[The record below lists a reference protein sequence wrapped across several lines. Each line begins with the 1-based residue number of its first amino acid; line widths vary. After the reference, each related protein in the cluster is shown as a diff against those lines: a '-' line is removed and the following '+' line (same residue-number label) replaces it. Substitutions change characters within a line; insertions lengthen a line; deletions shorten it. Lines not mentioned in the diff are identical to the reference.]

1 MQNQVTEDDQ
11 VLSIYFDFQSILESA
26 PSLEI
31 GTKQAVRKW
40 HDEYVPTITRTD
52 IQPLLDQMK
61 AAKQSYFTAAK
72 ELDNRLHEVASQIGM
87 LEGLA
92 RRFGVAEGPSPI
104 IIRDESAFI
113 NANELNRVNRH
124 R

>member
-11 VLSIYFDFQSILESA
+11 VLSSYFDFQGILESA

-61 AAKQSYFTAAK
+61 AAKQAYLTASQ
-72 ELDNRLHEVASQIGM
+72 ELDKKLHAVASQVGG
-87 LEGLA
+87 LHGLA
-92 RRFGVAEGPSPI
+92 TRFGLAEGPAPLDVRSGN
-104 IIRDESAFI
+104 RDAFLSCD
-113 NANELNRVNRH
+113 ELR
-124 R
+124 